1 MKMTNVTEKVEA
13 LAKPIVERE
22 GMELVDVEFVKEGAD
37 WFLRVSIDKEG
48 GVDLEDCVK
57 INEQLSEALNDDDPI
72 DEPYY
77 LDVASPGAE
86 RPLKKDEDFEK
97 AIGKHVYIKTHDP
110 VKNAVEFEGTLLAY
124 TPEMLE
130 IEVRVKTR
138 KLKIEIPVDKISLA
152 RLAVMF

>member
-1 MKMTNVTEKVEA
+1 MTNVTEKVEQ

-48 GVDLEDCVK
+48 GVDLEDCVN
-57 INEQLSEALNDDDPI
+57 INEKLSEALNQDDPI

-86 RPLKKDEDFEK
+86 RPLKKNEDFEK

-110 VKNAVEFEGTLLAY
+110 VKDVTEFEGTLLTY
-124 TPEMLE
+124 SEEMLE
-130 IEVRVKTR
+130 LEVRVKTR
-138 KLKIEIPVDKISLA
+138 KLKIEIPVNKIAMA
-152 RLAVMF
+152 RLAVVF

>member
-1 MKMTNVTEKVEA
+1 MTNVTEKVEA

-48 GVDLEDCVK
+48 GVDLEDCVN
-57 INEQLSEALNDDDPI
+57 INEQLSEALNNDDPI

-86 RPLKKDEDFEK
+86 RPLKKAEDFEK
-97 AIGKHVYIKTHDP
+97 AIGKHIYVKTNDP
-110 VKNAVEFEGTLLAY
+110 VKDATEFEGTLLAY
-124 TPEMLE
+124 NDEMLE

-138 KLKIEIPVDKISLA
+138 KLKIEIPVIKIAMA

>member
-1 MKMTNVTEKVEA
+1 MTNVTEKVEQ

-48 GVDLEDCVK
+48 GVDLEDCVN
-57 INEQLSEALNDDDPI
+57 INEKLSEALNQDDPI

-86 RPLKKDEDFEK
+86 RPLKKTEDFEK

-110 VKNAVEFEGTLLAY
+110 VKDATEFEGTLLAY
-124 TPEMLE
+124 SEEMLE
-130 IEVRVKTR
+130 LEVRVKTR
-138 KLKIEIPVDKISLA
+138 KLKIEIPVNKIAMA
-152 RLAVMF
+152 RLAVVF